1 MIAGGYIFMKK
12 AANRIK
18 KLEKNNMTFL
28 EMKSVKGQ
36 ALNLTEVE
44 AVTKNKVDGL
54 IPLTVK
60 ESGKSFTLIYNITG
74 LESLKHFLQKNTLNK
89 QLFGFLLQNILTMLQ
104 LLEANYFQFTSL
116 LVTLGKIKV
125 DPASKRLYFIYVP
138 IQYYD
143 NGVNLKEFLLSI
155 IDFANF
161 SDEEDLSFVSDYI
174 RILNT
179 GVNFSVFELQE
190 YINSLT
196 GAEAKKPR
204 TKKCP
209 ICGKVVPEDANFCT
223 ECQYN
228 FAKKEATG
236 QMAGGAKLTYNPA
249 DITSSSSGN
258 TGESLEWGD
267 YWDDNKDEIAPND
280 LANDIGTTVL
290 GEDAEEDEEGP
301 DDIPTTLLNQP
312 KVIVKVG
319 VLKRLSNN
327 EKREVKGKQYLIGR
341 SLKCDF
347 SVPDNTAV
355 GRNHAYVITSDE
367 HFYLRD
373 NNSVNRTYINGKVI
387 PPDENIEIFN
397 DTKICLANEAFIFTI
412 ITREE

>member
-1 MIAGGYIFMKK
+1 MKK

-18 KLEKNNMTFL
+18 KLQKNNMTFL
-28 EMKSVKGQ
+28 EMKSAKGQ
-36 ALNLTEVE
+36 TLNLTEVE

-60 ESGKSFTLIYNITG
+60 ESGKNFTLIYNITG
-74 LESLKHFLQKNTLNK
+74 LESLKHFLQNNTLNK

-155 IDFANF
+155 IDVANF
-161 SDEEDLSFVSDYI
+161 SQDEDLSFVSDYI

-179 GVNFSVFELQE
+179 GVNFSIFELQE

-196 GAEAKKPR
+196 GTQQKQIR

-209 ICGKVVPEDANFCT
+209 NCGKIVPDDANFCT

-236 QMAGGAKLTYNPA
+236 QMATDKSLTYDPA
-249 DITSSSSGN
+249 GSTGNASGN
-258 TGESLEWGD
+258 TGEELD
-267 YWDDNKDEIAPND
+267 WDEDWDEEDDENIVASD
-280 LANDIGTTVL
+280 MTDDIGTTVL
-290 GEDAEEDEEGP
+290 GEDVDEDDEENP
-301 DDIPTTLLNQP
+301 EDIPTTLLNQP
-312 KVIVKVG
+312 KVLVKIG

-327 EKREVKGKQYLIGR
+327 EKREINCKQYLVGR
-341 SLKCDF
+341 SLKCNF

-355 GRNHAYVITSDE
+355 GRNHAYIISSDE
-367 HFYLRD
+367 HFYLKD
-373 NNSVNRTYINGKVI
+373 NNSVNRTYVNGKVI
-387 PPDENIEIFN
+387 PPNENIEIFN
-397 DTKICLANEAFIFTI
+397 ETKICLANEDFLFTI

>member
-1 MIAGGYIFMKK
+1 MKK
-12 AANRIK
+12 AANKIR
-18 KLEKNNMTFL
+18 KLEKNNLTFL

-44 AVTKNKVDGL
+44 AVTKSKIDGL

-60 ESGKSFTLIYNITG
+60 ESGKSFKLIYNITG
-74 LESLKHFLQKNTLNK
+74 LESLKYFLQNNTLNK

-104 LLEANYFQFTSL
+104 LLEANYFQFSSL

-125 DPASKRLYFIYVP
+125 DPSSKRLYFIYVP

-196 GAEAKKPR
+196 GATLNRPR

-209 ICGKVVPEDANFCT
+209 ICGKEVPEDANFCT

-228 FAKKEATG
+228 FAKKAATG
-236 QMAGGAKLTYNPA
+236 QISGGISSTYDPTKD
-249 DITSSSSGN
+249 DIGSGN
-258 TGESLEWGD
+258 TGEDLDWDEGD
-267 YWDDNKDEIAPND
+267 WDDDEDEEEEENNKGFTDS
-280 LANDIGTTVL
+280 IGTTVL
-290 GEDAEEDEEGP
+290 GEDDDVEDDDSEGT
-301 DDIPTTLLNQP
+301 PTTVLNQP
-312 KVIVKVG
+312 KKIVKVG
-319 VLKRLSNN
+319 VLKRILNG
-327 EKREVKGKQYLIGR
+327 EKREVNGKEYLVGR

-355 GRNHAYVITSDE
+355 GRQHAIIITSKE
-367 HFYLRD
+367 RFYLRD

-387 PPDENIEIFN
+387 PPQEDIEIFN
-397 DTKICLANEAFIFTI
+397 DTKICLANEDFVFTV
-412 ITREE
+412 ITKEE

>member
-1 MIAGGYIFMKK
+1 MKK
-12 AANRIK
+12 TANKIRKI
-18 KLEKNNMTFL
+18 EKNNLTFL

-36 ALNLTEVE
+36 TLNLTEVE
-44 AVTKNKVDGL
+44 AVTKSKIDGL

-60 ESGKSFTLIYNITG
+60 ESGKSFKLIYNITG
-74 LESLKHFLQKNTLNK
+74 LESLKHFLQNNKLNK

-104 LLEANYFQFTSL
+104 LLEANYFQFSSL

-125 DPASKRLYFIYVP
+125 DPSSKRLYFIYVP
-138 IQYYD
+138 IQYFE

-155 IDFANF
+155 IDVANF
-161 SDEEDLSFVSDYI
+161 SEGEDLSFVSDYI

-196 GAEAKKPR
+196 GATLNRPR

-209 ICGKVVPEDANFCT
+209 ICKKEVPEDANFCT

-228 FAKKEATG
+228 FAKKAVTG
-236 QMAGGAKLTYNPA
+236 QMSGGAPTIYDPA
-249 DITSSSSGN
+249 DEQSGSGN
-258 TGESLEWGD
+258 TDEDLDWGD
-267 YWDDNKDEIAPND
+267 DWDDDEDEKEEENPIGATD
-280 LANDIGTTVL
+280 SIGTTVL
-290 GEDAEEDEEGP
+290 GEDDEIEDEDSE
-301 DDIPTTLLNQP
+301 DIPTTVLNQP
-312 KVIVKVG
+312 KRIVKVG
-319 VLKRLSNN
+319 VLKRISNS
-327 EKREVKGKQYLIGR
+327 EKREIKGKEYLVGR

-355 GRNHAYVITSDE
+355 GRQHAIIITSKE
-367 HFYLRD
+367 RFYLRD
-373 NNSVNRTYINGKVI
+373 NSSVNRTYINGKVI
-387 PPDENIEIFN
+387 PPQEDIEIFN
-397 DTKICLANEAFIFTI
+397 DTKICLANEDFVFTV